1 MLIRQIIITLLT
13 LKTGIF
19 MKKNLIY
26 YTLSTFIAG
35 FLFSCTNESDNLVT
49 NMVSSETTNVLE
61 RNSRTASR
69 VIFEDNFDQT
79 GTVPDTSKWVLCTAG
94 TSAWNKY
101 MSASYDQAYLS
112 NGKLVLT
119 GELVDGVYKAGGV
132 RTTGKVDFKYG
143 KVEVNARFTQTAQ
156 GAWAAIWMMPTSPI
170 YSGWPSCGEID
181 IMEQLNH
188 DSYVYQT
195 IHSYY
200 KNTLGITTPTPTVTA
215 SYNVSEFNTYAV
227 DWTHDR
233 LVFSVN
239 GVTTLTYPNL
249 YLENEST
256 QKQWP
261 FDGTFHIIL
270 NQALGG
276 AGTWPGAITNSQLPA
291 VMEVDWVRV
300 TQYDE

>member
-1 MLIRQIIITLLT
+1 M
-13 LKTGIF
+13 
-19 MKKNLIY
+19 
-26 YTLSTFIAG
+26 
-35 FLFSCTNESDNLVT
+35 
-49 NMVSSETTNVLE
+49 
-61 RNSRTASR
+61 
-69 VIFEDNFDQT
+69 
-79 GTVPDTSKWVLCTAG
+79 
-94 TSAWNKY
+94 
-101 MSASYDQAYLS
+101 
-112 NGKLVLT
+112 
-119 GELVDGVYKAGGV
+119 
-132 RTTGKVDFKYG
+132 
-143 KVEVNARFTQTAQ
+143 
-156 GAWAAIWMMPTSPI
+156 
-170 YSGWPSCGEID
+170 
-181 IMEQLNH
+181 
-188 DSYVYQT
+188 
-195 IHSYY
+195 
-200 KNTLGITTPTPTVTA
+200 
-215 SYNVSEFNTYAV
+215 